1 MATYLLSCG
10 EASGDLYAAA
20 LTSELARVDPGSRVL
35 GLGGDQFRD
44 AGGQLLADYRGLAVT
59 GLTEALAVLPRS
71 WRTYRRLARAARD
84 DRPDVFVAIDFP
96 DFNFRLAAAV
106 RRLGIPVVYYIC
118 PQVWAWRRSR
128 LRTLKRL
135 VDRALVIF
143 PFEERIY
150 REQGIPVTFV
160 GHPLLDLARATT
172 PRPEFLAGLGLDTDK
187 PTVALLPGSRPNE
200 IQALA
205 PVLAA
210 AMPLIAASVPGVQ
223 FVVAR
228 APGLSPELFAPL
240 VNLASGPAIVES
252 QADNVLAASDVALTC
267 SGTATV
273 QAAIHER
280 PMVIMYRLSP
290 LTYRLGK
297 RFVHVDTYGMANL
310 VAGERIVPEL
320 IQDDLT
326 PERVAAEAISFLTDA
341 DKRARTVA
349 AMRLVRH
356 RLGEPGATGR
366 VARLIAGI
374 ASASADSSRLAEP
387 RTRRRSPV

>member
-1 MATYLLSCG
+1 MSTYLLSCG

-20 LTSELARVDPGSRVL
+20 LTSELARVDPGSRVF
-35 GLGGDQFRD
+35 GLGGSQFD
-44 AGGQLLADYRGLAVT
+44 AAGGRLVADYRGLTVT

-71 WRTYRRLARAARD
+71 LRIYRRLVRLARE
-84 DRPDVFVAIDFP
+84 DRPDVFIAIDFP
-96 DFNFRLAAAV
+96 DFNFRLASAM
-106 RRLGIPVVYYIC
+106 RRLGVPVIYYIC

-135 VDRALVIF
+135 VDHALVIF
-143 PFEERIY
+143 PFEEQIY
-150 REQGIPVTFV
+150 REQQIPVTFV
-160 GHPLLDLARATT
+160 GHPLLDLARASA
-172 PRPEFLAGLGLDTDK
+172 PRAPFLASLHLGADR

-200 IQALA
+200 VQALA

-210 AMPLIAASVPGVQ
+210 TMPLIAAAVPGVQ

-228 APGLSPELFAPL
+228 APGLAPDLFAPL
-240 VNLASGPAIVES
+240 ARATSPPAIVEG
-252 QADNVLAASDVALTC
+252 QADNVLAACDVALTC

-290 LTYRLGK
+290 LTYRVGK

-320 IQDDLT
+320 IQDDLSAD
-326 PERVAAEAISFLTDA
+326 RVAEEAVSFLTDP

-349 AMRLVRH
+349 AMRRVKH

-366 VARLIAGI
+366 AARLIADV
-374 ASASADSSRLAEP
+374 ASGSTDSRKPGPQIRADSHR
-387 RTRRRSPV
+387 

>member
-1 MATYLLSCG
+1 MVSCG

-20 LTSELARVDPGSRVL
+20 LAAELVRIDPASRIV
-35 GLGGDQFRD
+35 GLGGERFAA
-44 AGGQLLADYRGLAVT
+44 AGGRLLADYRGLTVT

-71 WRTYRRLARAARD
+71 YGAYRRLVSAARD

-96 DFNFRLAAAV
+96 DFNFRLAAAMRQLGV
-106 RRLGIPVVYYIC
+106 RVVYYVC

-128 LRTLKRL
+128 LRTLERL

-143 PFEERIY
+143 PFEEPIY

-172 PRPEFLAGLGLDTDK
+172 SRAEFLGRLHLDPSR

-200 IQALA
+200 VRALA
-205 PVLAA
+205 PVIREAL
-210 AMPLIAASVPGVQ
+210 PLIAARVPGVQ
-223 FVVAR
+223 FVLAR
-228 APGLSPELFAPL
+228 APGLARDLFAPL
-240 VNLASGPAIVES
+240 IDAGVPPSVVES
-252 QADNVLAASDVALTC
+252 DADNVIAASDVVLTC

-297 RFVHVDTYGMANL
+297 RFVHVDTFGMANL

-320 IQDDLT
+320 IQDDLSA
-326 PERVAAEAISFLTDA
+326 ERVASEAVRFLVDPA
-341 DKRARTVA
+341 LHARTVS
-349 AMRLVRH
+349 AMREVRQ
-356 RLGEPGATGR
+356 RLGSTGATAR
-366 VARLIAGI
+366 AARLIADI
-374 ASASADSSRLAEP
+374 AARPAE
-387 RTRRRSPV
+387 RVSPA

>member
-1 MATYLLSCG
+1 VSTYLLSCG

-20 LTSELARVDPGSRVL
+20 LTSELARIDPGSRVI
-35 GLGGDQFRD
+35 GLGGEQFRR
-44 AGGQLLADYRGLAVT
+44 AGGQLLADYRGLTVT
-59 GLTEALAVLPRS
+59 GLTEALAILPRS
-71 WRTYRRLARAARD
+71 LLTYRRLVRAARAE
-84 DRPDVFVAIDFP
+84 RPDVFIAIDFP
-96 DFNFRLAAAV
+96 DFNFRLAAAM

-143 PFEERIY
+143 PFEEQIY
-150 REQGIPVTFV
+150 SERRIPVTFV
-160 GHPLLDLARATT
+160 GHPLVDLARATAS
-172 PRPEFLAGLGLDTDK
+172 RPEFLGGLHLDANK

-210 AMPLIAASVPGVQ
+210 AMPLIAARVPGVQ

-228 APGLSPELFAPL
+228 APGLAPDLFAPL
-240 VNLASGPAIVES
+240 LNAVNPPAIVES
-252 QADNVLAASDVALTC
+252 QADNVLAACDVALTC

-290 LTYRLGK
+290 LTYRLGR
-297 RFVHVDTYGMANL
+297 RFVHVDTFGMANL
-310 VAGERIVPEL
+310 VAGERVVPEL
-320 IQDDLT
+320 IQDDLS
-326 PERVAAEAISFLTDA
+326 PERVAAEASSFLTDA
-341 DKRARTVA
+341 DKRARAVA

-366 VARLIAGI
+366 AARLIAGI
-374 ASASADSSRLAEP
+374 ASADSRGLTDVQSADS
-387 RTRRRSPV
+387 RR

>member
-1 MATYLLSCG
+1 MLSCG

-20 LTSELARVDPGSRVL
+20 LASELARIDPGSRIV
-35 GLGGDQFRD
+35 GLGGGHFR
-44 AGGQLLADYRGLAVT
+44 ASGAEVLADYGGLTVT
-59 GLTEALAVLPRS
+59 GLIEALSVLPRS
-71 WRTYRRLARAARD
+71 LLAYRRLVRAARA

-96 DFNFRLAAAV
+96 DFNFRLAAAM
-106 RRLGIPVVYYIC
+106 RRLAVPIVYYVC

-143 PFEERIY
+143 PFEEAIY
-150 REQGIPVTFV
+150 REQAIPVTFV

-172 PRPEFLAGLGLDTDK
+172 PRAPFLASLHLDPCK

-200 IQALA
+200 VRALA
-205 PVLAA
+205 PVLAE
-210 AMPLIAASVPGVQ
+210 AMPLIAARVPGVQ
-223 FVVAR
+223 FVIAR
-228 APGLSPELFAPL
+228 APGLAQDLFAPL
-240 VNLASGPAIVES
+240 AAVRPPPAVVES
-252 QADNVLAASDVALTC
+252 EPDNVIAASDLVLTC

-297 RFVHVDTYGMANL
+297 RFVHVDTYGMVNL

-320 IQDDLT
+320 IQDDLSA
-326 PERVAAEAISFLTDA
+326 ERVASEAVALLNDP
-341 DKRARTVA
+341 ARHAQTVA
-349 AMRLVRH
+349 AMRSVRQ
-356 RLGEPGATGR
+356 RLGEPGATAR
-366 VARLIAGI
+366 AARLIADT
-374 ASASADSSRLAEP
+374 ASRSPR
-387 RTRRRSPV
+387 RTRLS